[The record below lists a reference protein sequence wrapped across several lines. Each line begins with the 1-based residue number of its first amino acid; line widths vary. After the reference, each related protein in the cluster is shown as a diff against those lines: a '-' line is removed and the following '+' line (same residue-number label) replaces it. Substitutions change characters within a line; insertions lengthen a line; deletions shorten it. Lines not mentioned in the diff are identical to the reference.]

1 MIYLDHSATTP
12 TDPRV
17 VEAMLPYFTQVYG
30 NASSTHG
37 IGRQACHAIEKSR
50 ETVAAVLNCKPTEI
64 IFTSGGSESD
74 NLAVRGAAWAA
85 RSRGNHLLTT
95 PIEHG
100 AVSKTIAQLTEQQG
114 FESSLLPVDRTGRVS
129 LEDFA
134 AACRPNTTFASIMY
148 ANNEVGTIQPIPQLA
163 ALAHERGILFHTDA
177 VQAGGQL
184 SLDVQAL
191 GVDLL
196 SLSAH
201 KFYGPKGIGVLYVR
215 EGVVLSPSQTGGGHE
230 FGLRAGTHAT
240 PLIVGL
246 ARALELASLE
256 HTQRIAHYQELRDLL
271 IDGILSTIPGA
282 ILTGHREDRLPSHAS
297 FVFEGVNGALLV
309 SILDAQGVAVSSA
322 SACKAG
328 SHAPSSILLALGYAP
343 DLASSSVRL
352 TLGTQTTRQDISDT
366 IRILAGAVK
375 KLQRVPSAEH
385 ILPESAPRWFKNP

>member
-17 VEAMLPYFTQVYG
+17 VEAMLPYFTEVYG
-30 NASSTHG
+30 NASSTHA
-37 IGRQACHAIEKSR
+37 IGRQASQAIEKAR
-50 ETVAAVLNCKPTEI
+50 VTAAAVLNCKPTEI

-85 RSRGNHLLTT
+85 RSRGRHLITT

-114 FESSLLPVDRTGRVS
+114 FESTILPVDATGRVRP
-129 LEDFA
+129 EDFA

-163 ALAHERGILFHTDA
+163 ALARERGILFHTDA

-184 SLDVQAL
+184 SLDVQEL

-201 KFYGPKGIGVLYVR
+201 KFYGPKGVGLLYVR
-215 EGVVLSPSQTGGGHE
+215 EGVELSPAQTGGGHE

-246 ARALELASLE
+246 ARALELAYTE
-256 HTQRIAHYQELRDLL
+256 HAHRTAHYQQLRDTL
-271 IDGILSTIPGA
+271 IDGILNTISGA
-282 ILTGHREDRLPSHAS
+282 ILTGHPEQRLPSHAS

-309 SILDAQGVAVSSA
+309 STLDAQGVAASSA

-328 SHAPSSILLALGYAP
+328 SQSPSGILLALGYSP
-343 DLASSSVRL
+343 ELASASLRL
-352 TLGTQTTRQDISDT
+352 TLGLQTTPQDIHHT
-366 IRILAGAVK
+366 IQILGQAVK
-375 KLQRVPSAEH
+375 KLQRVAVAEQ
-385 ILPESAPRWFKNP
+385 L